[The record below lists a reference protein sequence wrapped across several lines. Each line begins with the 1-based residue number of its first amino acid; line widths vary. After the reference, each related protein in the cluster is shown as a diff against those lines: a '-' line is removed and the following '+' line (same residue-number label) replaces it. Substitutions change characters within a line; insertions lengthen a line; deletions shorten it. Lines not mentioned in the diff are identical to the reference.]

1 MTQAFPPPHPATG
14 ATLQGVPGFDH
25 VETWIF
31 DLDNTLYPSHA
42 KLWPQVDE
50 RITLFLADLLGL
62 DQMSARALQKYYYTR
77 YGTTLKGLMDEHA
90 IDVHEFLDFVHS
102 IDLSLLDP
110 DPVLGLAIEALPGRK
125 LILTNGS
132 RQHALNVAGKL
143 GILDHFEEIFDIVAA
158 DLVPKPEARTYE
170 RFLDKHG
177 VDPTGAAM
185 FEDLAKNL
193 VVPSALGMT
202 TVLVL
207 PRSVDPFRETDE
219 QAAVVAPYIHY
230 TTTDLARFLSG
241 MTAALPVRP

>member
-1 MTQAFPPPHPATG
+1 MTQAFPPPAPAPSTAG
-14 ATLQGVPGFDH
+14 DAARGFDH

-31 DLDNTLYPSHA
+31 DLDNTLYPSHS

-50 RITLFLADLLGL
+50 RITLFLAELQGI

-90 IDVHEFLDFVHS
+90 IDAAEFLDFVHS

-110 DPVLGLAIEALPGRK
+110 DPALGMAIEALPGRK

-132 RQHALNVAGKL
+132 RQHAMNVAGKL

-158 DLVPKPEARTYE
+158 DLVPKPEARTYQ
-170 RFLDKHG
+170 RFLDMHA
-177 VDPTGAAM
+177 VDPGKAAM

-207 PRSVDPFRETDE
+207 PRDHDPFRESDE
-219 QAAVVAPYIHY
+219 QVAVTAPYIHH
-230 TTTDLARFLSG
+230 TTTDLARFLAE
-241 MTAALPVRP
+241 MTAALPPRT

>member
-1 MTQAFPPPHPATG
+1 MTQAFPPPALGPATVG
-14 ATLQGVPGFDH
+14 TAVPGFSH

-31 DLDNTLYPSHA
+31 DLDNTLYPSHSR
-42 KLWPQVDE
+42 LWPQVDE
-50 RITLFLADLLGL
+50 RITLFLADLLGI

-77 YGTTLKGLMDEHA
+77 YGTTLRGLMEEHA
-90 IDVHEFLDFVHS
+90 IDVHQFLDFVHA

-110 DPVLGLAIEALPGRK
+110 DPALGMAIEALPGRK

-132 RQHALNVAGKL
+132 RGHAINVAGKL

-158 DLVPKPEARTYE
+158 DLVPKPEARTYQ
-170 RFLDKHG
+170 RFLDTHG
-177 VDPTGAAM
+177 VDPTRAAM

-207 PRSVDPFRETDE
+207 PRDHDPFREAEE
-219 QAAVVAPYIHY
+219 QASVTAPYIHH
-230 TTTDLARFLSG
+230 TTTDLSGFLTG
-241 MTAALPVRP
+241 MTAALTPKA